1 MANRAQRRQA
11 PKQIPGLDPEALA
24 QLDGRSRAAR
34 LVSLATMAAVRDK
47 CKCDA
52 SRLLNRA
59 VDISMSE
66 AKRELESDAPS
77 DDPPA

>member
-34 LVSLATMAAVRDK
+34 FVSLATMAAARDK
-47 CKCDA
+47 CECDA
-52 SRLLNRA
+52 SRLLRRA
-59 VDISMSE
+59 VDISMGE
-66 AKRELESDAPS
+66 ALKELESDAPS
-77 DDPPA
+77 DDPSA